1 MDNNELKAMEE
12 LLKPRCEFRASAD
25 LKDRI
30 MAEAN
35 RQVAPR
41 RARLWPWMAAACAVA
56 ALVVA
61 IVVPVDRSEM
71 AQATTP
77 TPEKSVE
84 TAGKKHEKTVATADN
99 STKTE
104 QRTTTKVMAAV
115 DKKAKKA
122 GNTVVAKPQN
132 ATESPTQAT
141 VNMELQPAT
150 DATIGQLAKADTQ
163 DHGKADTIAPAVNN
177 TGIDAMAAAPTNQ
190 PQTISEIDMP
200 ITRPENLRYT
210 PEEIAL
216 MRKQA
221 NEAYINWMK
230 LELEIMN
237 IEMESTARM
246 IKEKK

>member
-1 MDNNELKAMEE
+1 MMDNNELKAMEE

-35 RQVAPR
+35 RQAAPR
-41 RARLWPWMAAACAVA
+41 RARLWPWMAAACAMA

-61 IVVPVDRSEM
+61 IVVPVDRSKM

-77 TPEKSVE
+77 TPEKSLE
-84 TAGKKHEKTVATADN
+84 TAGKKHERTVATADN

-104 QRTTTKVMAAV
+104 QQTAMKVVAAV
-115 DKKAKKA
+115 DKRTKKA

-141 VNMELQPAT
+141 VDMELQPAA
-150 DATIGQLAKADTQ
+150 DATIGQLAKADT
-163 DHGKADTIAPAVNN
+163 IAPAANS
-177 TGIDAMAAAPTNQ
+177 TGIDDMAAAPTNQ